1 MEKFNPILQQPVRS
15 YVAVGSVIMAVL
27 GLSFASGIL
36 VNNGV
41 NLSLFA
47 AALTASLP
55 PIEFYSS
62 KKLQEFMSNIMNK
75 A

>member
-1 MEKFNPILQQPVRS
+1 
-15 YVAVGSVIMAVL
+15 
-27 GLSFASGIL
+27 L